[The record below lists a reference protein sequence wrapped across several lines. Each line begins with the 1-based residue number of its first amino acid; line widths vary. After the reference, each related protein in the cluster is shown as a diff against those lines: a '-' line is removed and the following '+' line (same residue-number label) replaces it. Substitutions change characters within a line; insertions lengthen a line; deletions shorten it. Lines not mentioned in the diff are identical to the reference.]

1 MHQPIRDNLEEYLKG
16 AGSQM
21 PQEFNAHLA
30 SCHDCAAELRLLED
44 QAAMLR
50 SLQAG
55 EVEPSP
61 GFYARV
67 RERIEEQAKSSIWSV
82 FLDPSFG
89 RRLAVAS
96 AALVL
101 LLATYLVTTEPGD
114 HGNMAANPVVV
125 LEDNPTPELAVQ
137 QQDTVARDTLQQE
150 RDAVLVNLA
159 SYHE

>member
-16 AGSQM
+16 AGPRM

-55 EVEPSP
+55 EIEPSP